1 MNKRDGD
8 MRPRTYHIRTV
19 LVLLALLTVG
29 GMIPVSGDNEYL
41 DGGFLGVP
49 ADIYY
54 QIDPSV
60 TNNIIGTVH
69 DETLFGLSE
78 DRPLHFGHRF
88 YKDFEGDRPH
98 TFRTSLEPRI
108 MPPHSPF

>member
-1 MNKRDGD
+1 
-8 MRPRTYHIRTV
+8 
-19 LVLLALLTVG
+19 
-29 GMIPVSGDNEYL
+29 MIPVSGDNGYL

-60 TNNIIGTVH
+60 TKNIIGTVR
-69 DETLFGLSE
+69 DETLFGLSD
-78 DRPLHFGHRF
+78 DRPLRFGHRF
-88 YKDFEGDRPH
+88 YYDFDRDRPH
-98 TFRTSLEPRI
+98 KFRTYFEPSV

>member
-1 MNKRDGD
+1 
-8 MRPRTYHIRTV
+8 MRPRMYHTRTV
-19 LVLLALLTVG
+19 LVLLTLLTMV

-54 QIDPSV
+54 QMDPSV

-69 DETLFGLSE
+69 DETLFGLS
-78 DRPLHFGHRF
+78 DDKPLRFGHRV
-88 YKDFEGDRPH
+88 YRDFDRDRPH
-98 TFRTSLEPRI
+98 KVRTFHELRFMPRY
-108 MPPHSPF
+108 SPF